1 MSSAQNK
8 PHQSA
13 KSASPPESKADIQ
26 TPPVAQPP
34 SSESH
39 MDHALDSPLTAT
51 PPAPSIPSEVMS
63 STETTDT
70 TPSLSPAPIPPKPP
84 SPETSAPSTAVPPAK
99 ASTPTAPESPTV
111 AESTKAEASKP
122 AAPKMDA
129 PKEEGTPD
137 EQPDNA
143 VKDAESQA
151 KDLSRQQPIPPA
163 SEPMQYRA
171 IGLVRGKYVASE
183 DQFTRGTVET
193 DDGVTL
199 GAVLLGRVMSLVK
212 KHLDLEQPHLWVVYP
227 RTREKGD
234 ADLHVQIVGVWE
246 PEKLSRMD
254 SDLGLDEEE
263 ALEPQD
269 EEAQSETP
277 VEPVE
282 GESSDS
288 TADLDD
294 KYFSVRGEVVYQS
307 IEENRILVKI
317 RRVPRPGSDESKA
330 FKVALNGTLEGKAV
344 GYFWDL
350 NVQRQGIDLVVQD
363 GTMIGAVP
371 PQKRSK
377 KPFRDGGKPYRRGGP
392 GGGRPGGG
400 RPGGGRPGGG
410 KPRWNNAPRDGQPR
424 PTRGDRPSAPS
435 PNRPPASK
443 PVIKRRQQEN
453 SEEG

>member
-84 SPETSAPSTAVPPAK
+84 SPETIASSAAVPPAK
-99 ASTPTAPESPTV
+99 APAPATSESPTAAEPV
-111 AESTKAEASKP
+111 AKDEVLKP
-122 AAPKMDA
+122 ATPQGEAA
-129 PKEEGTPD
+129 KEEGSPA

-151 KDLSRQQPIPPA
+151 KEALSRQQPIPAA

-212 KHLDLEQPHLWVVYP
+212 KHLDLEQP
-227 RTREKGD
+227 
-234 ADLHVQIVGVWE
+234 
-246 PEKLSRMD
+246 
-254 SDLGLDEEE
+254 
-263 ALEPQD
+263 
-269 EEAQSETP
+269 
-277 VEPVE
+277 
-282 GESSDS
+282 
-288 TADLDD
+288 
-294 KYFSVRGEVVYQS
+294 
-307 IEENRILVKI
+307 
-317 RRVPRPGSDESKA
+317 
-330 FKVALNGTLEGKAV
+330 
-344 GYFWDL
+344 
-350 NVQRQGIDLVVQD
+350 
-363 GTMIGAVP
+363 
-371 PQKRSK
+371 
-377 KPFRDGGKPYRRGGP
+377 
-392 GGGRPGGG
+392 
-400 RPGGGRPGGG
+400 
-410 KPRWNNAPRDGQPR
+410 
-424 PTRGDRPSAPS
+424 
-435 PNRPPASK
+435 
-443 PVIKRRQQEN
+443 
-453 SEEG
+453 